1 MELNDYQNDVLNDL
15 DTYLQVLIERKGHL
29 GKAFTEFWQDKGVL
43 NQSYKNNVK
52 GVPHV
57 CAKVPTAG
65 GKTFIAV
72 NGIDRIFEA
81 FSHFNPTRPKF
92 VTWLVPSLT
101 ILDQTYL
108 ALNDSAHPYRQRL
121 NELFKGRVQIY
132 QKKDVLLGAGFSA
145 DSVKGQ
151 LSIVIMSFDSLKS
164 RNKEDRK
171 AFHENGYLASFVQ
184 EDNDANTDLPEH
196 DSSALINVIRRLKP
210 VVIVDES
217 HNAESPLSVEML
229 GNLNPSF
236 ILDITA
242 TPRDN
247 SNIFSYVDAMRLK
260 KMDMVKLPVIVANQ
274 TSQEDVVNAALKM
287 RAQLEQFA
295 KLQHIAGGVYIRP
308 IVLFQAEP
316 KTKDDTKTFD
326 KIKVMLKSMGIPEAQ
341 IAIKT
346 AAVNELKGVD
356 LLSPTCEVRY
366 IITVNALKEG
376 WDCPFAYILATLANK
391 SSVVDVT
398 QIVGRILRMPNVRKQ
413 DYELLNYSYVF
424 TASNQFIDTVNQVV
438 NGLHNAGFTKRD
450 CRQVD
455 LSASPDPE
463 DVKSGPTQMQ
473 LQAPTEP
480 EQSAEPAQ
488 EDGYD
493 MGKLDPEWQAKA
505 VRDFANE
512 MGSQGVN
519 GTLESDASSEAML
532 SHTDTSLQRIKDLAK
547 EQGHAYE
554 QAAQA
559 SDQPSVP
566 QELEKD
572 MNSQKMKPNLVES
585 AKAITL
591 PQFHCKVDV
600 AGGFFDAAG
609 EWLLLDRANLLSDF
623 TLANLD
629 ATVTFDDI
637 DAQMFRVDL
646 ADIGDKES
654 SVEFTSM
661 KKKDKDKLNA
671 VIRTFSENTQVKAI
685 VDRLFDLIGKK
696 RLFPIDDRDAKAYL
710 TRIVVPMTAEQR
722 QDCLEKDYAY
732 VTKIYK
738 KIKDLSNAHA
748 SDVFK
753 RWLATE
759 KIKLQPSFGF
769 PLSISPSANSAPL
782 GKSLYVREGKMGP
795 ELEMPVI
802 TALSGLENI
811 VWWHRNL
818 ERGNGFVLNGFI
830 NHYPDFLLLTEKK
843 NILLI
848 ETKGE
853 QNNDADMQEKL
864 ELGTTWA
871 NQANILGGGSGYRF
885 HYMMVFQY
893 KPIKNALTVDEMM
906 KRVRDL

>member
-1 MELNDYQNDVLNDL
+1 
-15 DTYLQVLIERKGHL
+15 
-29 GKAFTEFWQDKGVL
+29 
-43 NQSYKNNVK
+43 
-52 GVPHV
+52 
-57 CAKVPTAG
+57 
-65 GKTFIAV
+65 
-72 NGIDRIFEA
+72 
-81 FSHFNPTRPKF
+81 
-92 VTWLVPSLT
+92 
-101 ILDQTYL
+101 
-108 ALNDSAHPYRQRL
+108 
-121 NELFKGRVQIY
+121 
-132 QKKDVLLGAGFSA
+132 
-145 DSVKGQ
+145 
-151 LSIVIMSFDSLKS
+151 
-164 RNKEDRK
+164 
-171 AFHENGYLASFVQ
+171 
-184 EDNDANTDLPEH
+184 
-196 DSSALINVIRRLKP
+196 
-210 VVIVDES
+210 
-217 HNAESPLSVEML
+217 ML

-247 SNIFSYVDAMRLK
+247 SNIISYVDAMRLK

-274 TSQEDVVNAALKM
+274 TTQEDVVNAALKM

-295 KLQHIAGGVYIRP
+295 NLQHAAGGAYIRP

-346 AAVNELKGVD
+346 ASVNELKGVD
-356 LLSPTCEVRY
+356 LLSPTCDVRY

-413 DYELLNYSYVF
+413 DYELLNYAYVF
-424 TASNQFIDTVNQVV
+424 TASNQFMDTVSQVV
-438 NGLHNAGFTKRD
+438 KGLNNAGFSERD
-450 CRQVD
+450 YRQVD
-455 LSASPDPE
+455 LSALSDLA
-463 DVKSGPTQMQ
+463 DATGQSKQLQ
-473 LQAPTEP
+473 LQAPAKADHA
-480 EQSAEPAQ
+480 AESDQ
-488 EDGYD
+488 DGDYD
-493 MGKLDPEWQAKA
+493 MGKLDPEWQTKA
-505 VRDFANE
+505 ARDFEEEIAYPKGMTGNTE
-512 MGSQGVN
+512 GS
-519 GTLESDASSEAML
+519 SSLATMP
-532 SHTDTSLQRIKDLAK
+532 SQTDVGLQRLKELAK
-547 EQGHAYE
+547 EQGQAYD
-554 QAAQA
+554 QAARA
-559 SDQPSVP
+559 TDQPAAP

-572 MNSQKMKPNLVES
+572 MNTQKMKPNLIES

-591 PQFHCKVDV
+591 PQFHYKVDV
-600 AGGFFDAAG
+600 AGGFFDQAG

-623 TLANLD
+623 ALANLD
-629 ATVTFDDI
+629 ARVTFDDI

-654 SVEFTSM
+654 SVEFTSL

-671 VIRTFSENTQVKAI
+671 VIRSFSENTQVKAI
-685 VDRLFDLIGKK
+685 VDRLFELIGKK
-696 RLFPIDDRDAKAYL
+696 KLFPIDDRDAKAYL

-722 QDCLEKDYAY
+722 QDCLDKDYAY
-732 VTKIYK
+732 VTKIFK

-748 SDVFK
+748 AEVFK

-759 KIKLQPSFGF
+759 KIKLQPSFTL
-769 PLSISPSANSAPL
+769 PATISPSANAAQL

-885 HYMMVFQY
+885 HYMMVFQD
-893 KPIKNALTVDEMM
+893 KPIKNALTIDEMM